1 MLLEARF
8 RRRLACTVSST
19 TLHRRAAKKAPAK
32 KAVAKKAAKK
42 AVKKAPAKKVDLR
55 LPISI
60 PPKM

>member
-8 RRRLACTVSST
+8 RRRLPCTVSST

-32 KAVAKKAAKK
+32 KAVAKKEK

-60 PPKM
+60 PAKM